1 MIYRKLPG
9 KFLIVDIEQ
18 PKREEGIRKTE
29 SGIFM
34 PDSVKE
40 TKGFRKATV
49 IQPSD
54 ELKEEYKKGDKLH
67 IVPVGREK
75 EYKYDDLHYWIIPEQ
90 DVIGVL

>member
-1 MIYRKLPG
+1 MIYRKFPG

-18 PKREEGIRKTE
+18 PKKEGGIRKTE
-29 SGIFM
+29 SGIFI

-49 IQPSD
+49 IQSSD
-54 ELKEEYKKGDKLH
+54 ELKEQYKKDDKLH

-75 EYKYDDLHYWIIPEQ
+75 EYMYNDLHYWIIPEQ
-90 DVIGVL
+90 DVIGVI